1 MVPSS
6 LTSTWPVLSIR
17 GVVYAAAVT
26 LTRFCW
32 HHPRLSPLGNN
43 LRTALRGFPQHVRLF
58 VTRRAPGS
66 AGAELQTWAD
76 LVQKVK
82 RKFDGVSYSSGMMH
96 GLDDQAGGEW
106 GI

>member
-1 MVPSS
+1 MSA
-6 LTSTWPVLSIR
+6 WPVLSIR

-58 VTRRAPGS
+58 VTRRAPGG

-76 LVQKVK
+76 VARKVK
-82 RKFDGVSYSSGMMH
+82 GKFDGVSYSG
-96 GLDDQAGGEW
+96 GLTHDLDE
-106 GI
+106 

>member
-6 LTSTWPVLSIR
+6 LMSAWPVLSIR

-58 VTRRAPGS
+58 VTRRAPGG

-76 LVQKVK
+76 VARKVK
-82 RKFDGVSYSSGMMH
+82 GKFDGVSYSG
-96 GLDDQAGGEW
+96 GLTHDLDE
-106 GI
+106 